1 MKTSA
6 RNVFHGK
13 VVAVRSGAVNDE
25 VELSVEGGQT
35 IVASITQA
43 STEKLGLKPGVE
55 AMALIKASFV
65 LLMNDAED
73 YLLSIRNQFNGTV
86 AKVTPG
92 AVNAEVLVDLPG
104 GAGITSIVTMGSV
117 DKLQLAPGKKVT
129 AIVKAMHVILAVSKY
144 GAGQRFFRLRGR
156 VARRRAPLSLVR
168 SGGMLGACHFI
179 RKEKQ
184 YEHSGM
190 HQNTTQHTHI
200 YGQAY

>member
-73 YLLSIRNQFNGTV
+73 YLLSTRNQFNGTV
-86 AKVTPG
+86 AKVTPARSMPKCWWTCRRRG
-92 AVNAEVLVDLPG
+92 HHLHRD
-104 GAGITSIVTMGSV
+104 
-117 DKLQLAPGKKVT
+117 
-129 AIVKAMHVILAVSKY
+129 H
-144 GAGQRFFRLRGR
+144 GQRGQAPAGSGQKSHGHRQGHARHPGRVQVRRGAAFFSPEGR

-179 RKEKQ
+179 CKEKQ

-200 YGQAY
+200 YGQAH